1 MPADLVACQDELRRG
16 KLWRRRD
23 EELRARTHRLA
34 LGIDDDPY
42 LQLAAMRAVALVVR
56 RVEHRHVPLP
66 VWVRTV
72 NPKRLANLRIDEANP
87 EMTFGGNL
95 HPFVLRDAHD
105 AAEVTR
111 EDPVESGLWEL
122 GVWRRWRLGLA
133 GLCQCGGG
141 GEAKDFARLQRHG
154 A

>member
-1 MPADLVACQDELRRG
+1 
-16 KLWRRRD
+16 
-23 EELRARTHRLA
+23 
-34 LGIDDDPY
+34 
-42 LQLAAMRAVALVVR
+42 
-56 RVEHRHVPLP
+56 
-66 VWVRTV
+66 
-72 NPKRLANLRIDEANP
+72 
-87 EMTFGGNL
+87 MTFGGNL
-95 HPFVLRDAHD
+95 HPFVLRNAHD
-105 AAEVTR
+105 AMEVAR